1 MKNVKKTWVALALM
15 GCMQVLHAQT
25 VYLHSDNPQ
34 MRWKLKPQA
43 EVGTDVKSLCENG
56 YNVSAWVDAVVPGTA
71 FNSYV
76 IAGME
81 KDPNFGDN
89 IHQVNRDKYDRSF
102 WYRTTFRVPA
112 DFTKELI
119 WLNFNGVNRRA
130 EVYLNGTLLGKLDGF
145 MHRGHFN
152 VTSLVN
158 RDKENVLAVLVHI
171 PDTPLANQGSPTYL
185 SSGGWDWM
193 PYVPGLNSGIT
204 DKVFLTNTGTATL
217 IDPWIRTNL
226 PTRAR
231 ADLSVALDVKN
242 NSVEKTKVLVRG
254 TITPG
259 NIIFQKEL
267 EVNAHTTEQVKFD
280 KRYFPQLCI
289 DQPRLWWPNGY
300 GDPNLYHC
308 KFEVMVDGKVSETK
322 DVSFGI
328 KKYSYD
334 KEGNTCLLYTSDAAD
349 E

>member
-1 MKNVKKTWVALALM
+1 M
-15 GCMQVLHAQT
+15 
-25 VYLHSDNPQ
+25 
-34 MRWKLKPQA
+34 
-43 EVGTDVKSLCENG
+43 
-56 YNVSAWVDAVVPGTA
+56 PGTA

-76 IAGME
+76 IAGIE

-152 VTSLVN
+152 VTSIVN
-158 RDKENVLAVLVHI
+158 RDKENVLAVLVHM

-226 PTRAR
+226 PTVPER
-231 ADLSVALDVKN
+231 
-242 NSVEKTKVLVRG
+242 
-254 TITPG
+254 I
-259 NIIFQKEL
+259 
-267 EVNAHTTEQVKFD
+267 
-280 KRYFPQLCI
+280 
-289 DQPRLWWPNGY
+289 
-300 GDPNLYHC
+300 
-308 KFEVMVDGKVSETK
+308 
-322 DVSFGI
+322 
-328 KKYSYD
+328 
-334 KEGNTCLLYTSDAAD
+334 
-349 E
+349 

>member
-1 MKNVKKTWVALALM
+1 M
-15 GCMQVLHAQT
+15 
-25 VYLHSDNPQ
+25 
-34 MRWKLKPQA
+34 
-43 EVGTDVKSLCENG
+43 
-56 YNVSAWVDAVVPGTA
+56 
-71 FNSYV
+71 
-76 IAGME
+76 
-81 KDPNFGDN
+81 
-89 IHQVNRDKYDRSF
+89 
-102 WYRTTFRVPA
+102 
-112 DFTKELI
+112 
-119 WLNFNGVNRRA
+119 NFNGVNRRA

-259 NIIFQKEL
+259 NIIFQKRIRGECP
-267 EVNAHTTEQVKFD
+267 
-280 KRYFPQLCI
+280 Y
-289 DQPRLWWPNGY
+289 Y
-300 GDPNLYHC
+300 
-308 KFEVMVDGKVSETK
+308 
-322 DVSFGI
+322 
-328 KKYSYD
+328 
-334 KEGNTCLLYTSDAAD
+334 
-349 E
+349 